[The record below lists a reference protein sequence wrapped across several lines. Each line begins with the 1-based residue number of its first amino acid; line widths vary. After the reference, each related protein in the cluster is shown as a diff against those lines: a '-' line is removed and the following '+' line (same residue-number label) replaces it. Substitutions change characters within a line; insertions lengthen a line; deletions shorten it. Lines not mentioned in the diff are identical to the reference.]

1 MRQIL
6 NLIFVAFFVLRLRG
20 DEPFSEWTW
29 LETFSPLIASVVLSG
44 IKFFWKQIGGVEKVR
59 GEFELMRYDYLL
71 KQAVRKAKKD
81 IENAKRN

>member
-6 NLIFVAFFVLRLRG
+6 NLIFVAVFVLRLRG
-20 DEPFSEWTW
+20 DEPFSDWSW
-29 LETFSPLIASVVLSG
+29 LETFSPLIASLVLSG
-44 IKFFWKQIGGVEKVR
+44 IKFVGRQTGAVNKMR
-59 GEFELMRYDYLL
+59 GEFELLRYDFLL